1 MGRLN
6 QFLFNN
12 RTMHAISLLSIY
24 ILYIHIY
31 IVSTRGENPDYFSL
45 WNKFFILFE
54 KWNEIRTKEKFS
66 IELFRRR
73 IENPREIDFILR
85 FEFEK
90 IKILKVGRE
99 FFF

>member
-1 MGRLN
+1 ML
-6 QFLFNN
+6 FLYF
-12 RTMHAISLLSIY
+12 
-24 ILYIHIY
+24 LYIFYIYIY

>member
-31 IVSTRGENPDYFSL
+31 CFGENPDYFSL

-90 IKILKVGRE
+90 IKTLKVGRE

>member
-1 MGRLN
+1 ML
-6 QFLFNN
+6 FLYF
-12 RTMHAISLLSIY
+12 
-24 ILYIHIY
+24 LYIFYIYIY

-90 IKILKVGRE
+90 IKTLEVGRD
-99 FFF
+99 FFFLKTRL